1 MSMSESGE
9 SMALR
14 RVLGAQPR
22 GNGGARRHDGV
33 ALASPTNGRA
43 PVEVAGVVHTVSTTS
58 TPAVAAGQ
66 VVEVEFGAAIP
77 RVVDIKAGAGG
88 GGGVNWGTVEV
99 EVLGT
104 SGEFSFPHGLGAAPS
119 TVLVTQHRV
128 EGDNTDYRNAH
139 IAVYSIDASTITCR
153 ASDQSGT
160 SSPSGFI
167 GNNTTLRLSW
177 WAAV

>member
-58 TPAVAAGQ
+58 TPAIAAGQ

-88 GGGVNWGTVEV
+88 GGGVNWGTIEV
-99 EVLGT
+99 TVGGT
-104 SGEFSFPHGLGAAPS
+104 SGEFTFPHGLGSAPS
-119 TVLVTQHRV
+119 TVLVTQHRQG
-128 EGDNTDYRNAH
+128 GDNTDYRNAH
-139 IAVYSIDASTITCR
+139 IAVYAVDASTITCR

-160 SSPSGFI
+160 ASPAAFI
-167 GNNTTLRLSW
+167 GNNTALRLSW